1 MTDTHDRFD
10 ELEDLGHWQLVN
22 HEQDIRGFPV
32 MDQTGKSYGTIKD
45 LLVDKTKEHVAA
57 VRLDDG
63 RMVAAS
69 NLEIRNREVIYHND
83 GAASRMDYARVRR
96 PD

>member
-32 MDQTGKSYGTIKD
+32 LDHTGKSYGTIKD
-45 LLVDKTKEHVAA
+45 LLVDKKKEHVAA

-69 NLEIRNREVIYHND
+69 NLEIRNREVIYHHD